1 MTAETG
7 GRYQPEADS
16 SDEEPIAIDVQVT
29 AFSLGPAMPD
39 FRTAFCAILKQR
51 RGQVPQPY
59 RYVSSNC

>member
-29 AFSLGPAMPD
+29 AFSLWPRHA
-39 FRTAFCAILKQR
+39 
-51 RGQVPQPY
+51 
-59 RYVSSNC
+59 